1 MHAPDR
7 HPQNTFDVL
16 LLAKQGLLGY
26 GYSPFHAKESGGDWP
41 LVRQAISLRWIT
53 LLTTEEV
60 VNCQT
65 GNVTMIHEIY
75 ELTYTGRKARKEY
88 KLSLGRPS

>member
-1 MHAPDR
+1 MPVPDR

-26 GYSPFHAKESGGDWP
+26 GYSTDHAKETGGDWP
-41 LVRQAISLRWIT
+41 LLRQAISLRWIT
-53 LLTTEEV
+53 LLKTEEV

-65 GNVTMIHEIY
+65 GNVTMVQEIY
-75 ELTYTGRKARKEY
+75 ELTYTGRKARREY
-88 KLSLGRPS
+88 KLSLGQPS